1 MSSKKDKEKELRES
15 SEEEE
20 DRAKSFANRSNNE
33 RFDSREYRESI
44 DRTLDQTKSSVSKST
59 NEAIKEIPEFTDA
72 VNQYQHDTIQ
82 ATKDIADNFLE
93 SQKEVIHTMQSAW
106 GPYMETMQQWYF
118 PYWMSPRNAAEGY
131 ATAVSNITDS
141 AIAATRLANNV
152 LFASMEAWKNTLQQ
166 TRDNALQFSNL
177 NTNFARTFENTARNN
192 FNKIRRETE
201 QD

>member
-15 SEEEE
+15 SQEED
-20 DRAKSFANRSNNE
+20 DRAKSFANRSNNQ
-33 RFDSREYRESI
+33 RFDSREYREGI

-59 NEAIKEIPEFTDA
+59 NEAIKEIPEFTEA
-72 VNQYQHDTIQ
+72 VNQYQQDTIQ

-106 GPYMETMQQWYF
+106 GPYVETMQQWYF
-118 PYWMSPRNAAEGY
+118 PDWMSPRNAAESY
-131 ATAVSNITDS
+131 ATAVSNLTDS

-166 TRDNALQFSNL
+166 TRDNALQLSNL